1 MKRFTIRLTALL
13 LGAVILTSMILM
25 AFAAPMA
32 SYIGIVKA
40 RGGLRLRSE
49 ANTSSTTLTIAPYGD
64 NVVVLEKDGNWCK
77 VNYNLQ
83 IGYMSADYLTL
94 KERENIELGTGSI
107 DGSVVNMRSGPS
119 TGYSTV
125 TQLSRGSKVEIF
137 GFNCGWYKVRTAA
150 DKIGYIRSDLLEL
163 LDKPLENQ
171 GVASSSSNSSSSS
184 GSNSS
189 SSNSSSSGSS
199 SSRSAGQKLA
209 DYAVGY
215 VGCSY
220 VYGGT
225 SPSGFDCSG
234 FMQYVARNNGIT
246 IQRTATAQL
255 QNGTY
260 VARSDLQPGDLVFFG
275 YGSTASHVGMYI
287 GDGKFVHAQN
297 SSTGVVITSL
307 SQNYY
312 DSRYLTARR
321 IVD

>member
-13 LGAVILTSMILM
+13 LGAVILTTMIFM
-25 AFAAPMA
+25 TFAAPMA
-32 SYIGIVKA
+32 THIGIVKA

-64 NVVVLEKDGNWCK
+64 NVVILEKVGDWYK

-83 IGYMSADYLTL
+83 IGYMSGEYLTL
-94 KERENIELGTGSI
+94 KERENIELGKGSI

-119 TGYSTV
+119 TDYNTV
-125 TQLSRGSKVEIF
+125 TQLRRDNKVEIF
-137 GFNCGWYKVRTAA
+137 GFNCGWYKVRTSNNQ
-150 DKIGYIRSDLLEL
+150 IGYIRSDLLKL
-163 LDKPLENQ
+163 LEKPLENH
-171 GVASSSSNSSSSS
+171 GVASSS
-184 GSNSS
+184 G
-189 SSNSSSSGSS
+189 SSSSGSS
-199 SSRSAGQKLA
+199 SGSSSSTKSAGQKLA
-209 DYAVGY
+209 DYALTY
-215 VGCSY
+215 VGCPY

-246 IQRTATAQL
+246 INRTATAQL
-255 QNGTY
+255 QNGEY
-260 VARSDLQPGDLVFFG
+260 VERSNLQPGDLIFFG
-275 YGSTASHVGMYI
+275 YGSSASHVGMYI

-307 SQNYY
+307 SQTYY

-321 IVD
+321 ITG